1 MDDRQTFGEIFAW
14 AGMAAAIGGTIMAI
28 LLVSAS
34 AEGNIEALLALF
46 LAICLA
52 VIVAVFTAFPLGLLI
67 GYPTARFLGW
77 SFLHAMAVGLI
88 CSFSLLYLWTGGDV
102 RYIFGA
108 KETTWLALAFMGTGP
123 LSGWA
128 AYKFGQGSFAW
139 TK

>member
-14 AGMAAAIGGTIMAI
+14 AGMAAAIGGTAMAI
-28 LLVSAS
+28 LLVLAS
-34 AEGNIEALLALF
+34 AEGNIEALLTLF

-52 VIVAVFTAFPLGLLI
+52 VIVAVFTAFPLGVLI

-88 CSFSLLYLWTGGDV
+88 CSFFLLYPWNGGDL
-102 RYIFGA
+102 RAIFEPDGS
-108 KETTWLALAFMGTGP
+108 TWIELAFIGAGP

-128 AYKFGQGSFAW
+128 AYQFGAGSLSW